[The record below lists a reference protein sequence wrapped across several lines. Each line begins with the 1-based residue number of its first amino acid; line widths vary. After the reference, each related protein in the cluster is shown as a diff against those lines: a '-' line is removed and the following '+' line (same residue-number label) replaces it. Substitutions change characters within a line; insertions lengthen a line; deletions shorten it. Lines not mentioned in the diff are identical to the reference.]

1 MKNGKTLTLVKM
13 GCDFFN
19 GDRINQLSDC
29 ENYRIETRKNLV
41 KGKDGNEYFLSF
53 GGYDKRRTRYTNKR
67 TGAQLKR
74 PVEEVVLEN
83 ALHIDTQFDDENG
96 SWRNCK
102 LESELCEMGL
112 TFTKSDILKAVN
124 YTSADNYTEIE
135 IVDR

>member
-13 GCDFFN
+13 GCDFWSD
-19 GDRINQLSDC
+19 DRINQLSDC
-29 ENYRIETRKNLV
+29 ENYRIETRKDLV

-67 TGAQLKR
+67 TGAQLKH
-74 PVEEVVLEN
+74 PVDEVVLEN
-83 ALHIDTQFDDENG
+83 ALHIDTEFDNANG

-102 LESELCEMGL
+102 LEADLCEMGL
-112 TFTKSDILKAVN
+112 TFTKADILKAVN
-124 YTSADNYTEIE
+124 YISADNYTEIE

>member
-19 GDRINQLSDC
+19 GARINQLSDC
-29 ENYRIETRKNLV
+29 ENYRIETRKDLV

-67 TGAQLKR
+67 TGAQLKH
-74 PVEEVVLEN
+74 PVDEVVLEN
-83 ALHIDTQFDDENG
+83 ALHIDTEFDNANG
-96 SWRNCK
+96 SWRNCQ
-102 LESELCEMGL
+102 LEADLREMGL
-112 TFTKSDILKAVN
+112 TFTKADILKAVN
-124 YTSADNYTEIE
+124 YISADNYTEIE

>member
-74 PVEEVVLEN
+74 PVDEVVLEN
-83 ALHIDTQFDDENG
+83 ALHIDTEFDDENG
-96 SWRNCK
+96 SWCNCK

-124 YTSADNYTEIE
+124 YISADNYTEIE

>member
-29 ENYRIETRKNLV
+29 ENYRIETRKDLV

-67 TGAQLKR
+67 TGAQLKH
-74 PVEEVVLEN
+74 PVDEVVLEN
-83 ALHIDTQFDDENG
+83 ALHIDTEFDNENG
-96 SWRNCK
+96 YLKFKVSQDDNVLYENEWK
-102 LESELCEMGL
+102 LEEGQ
-112 TFTKSDILKAVN
+112 DI
-124 YTSADNYTEIE
+124 SPIFQEIE
-135 IVDR
+135 SVYERYGI

>member
-67 TGAQLKR
+67 TGAPLKH
-74 PVEEVVLEN
+74 PVYEVELEN
-83 ALHIDTQFDDENG
+83 ALHIDTEFDDENG

-102 LESELCEMGL
+102 LEAELCEMGL
-112 TFTKSDILKAVN
+112 TFTKADILKAVN
-124 YTSADNYTEIE
+124 HISCDNYTEIE

>member
-29 ENYRIETRKNLV
+29 ENYRIETRTELV

-67 TGAQLKR
+67 TGAPLKH
-74 PVEEVVLEN
+74 PVDEVVLEN
-83 ALHIDTQFDDENG
+83 ALHIDTQFENEKG
-96 SWRNCK
+96 AWRNIR
-102 LESELCEMGL
+102 LEDDLRGMNL
-112 TFTKSDILKAVN
+112 TYTKADILKAVN
-124 YTSADNYTEIE
+124 HISCDNYTEIE

>member
-53 GGYDKRRTRYTNKR
+53 GGYDKHRTRYTNKR
-67 TGAQLKR
+67 NGAQLKR
-74 PVEEVVLEN
+74 PVDEVVLEN
-83 ALHIDTQFDDENG
+83 AIHIDTEFDDENG

-124 YTSADNYTEIE
+124 YISADNYTEIE

>member
-13 GCDFFN
+13 GCDFPN

-41 KGKDGNEYFLSF
+41 KGKDGNEYFLIF
-53 GGYDKRRTRYTNKR
+53 GGYGKRRTRYTNKR

-74 PVEEVVLEN
+74 PVDEVVLEN
-83 ALHIDTQFDDENG
+83 ALHIDTEFDDENG

-112 TFTKSDILKAVN
+112 TFTKADILKAVN
-124 YTSADNYTEIE
+124 YISADNYTEIE

>member
-13 GCDFFN
+13 GWDFWN
-19 GDRINQLSDC
+19 GDRIRQLSDC
-29 ENYRIETRKNLV
+29 ENYRIETRKELV

-67 TGAQLKR
+67 TGAPLKH
-74 PVEEVVLEN
+74 PVYEVVLEN
-83 ALHIDTQFDDENG
+83 ALHIDTEFDNENG

-102 LESELCEMGL
+102 LEEDLHNMNL
-112 TFTKSDILKAVN
+112 TYTKSDILKAVN
-124 YTSADNYTEIE
+124 YISADNYTEIE

>member
-29 ENYRIETRKNLV
+29 ENYRIETRTELV

-67 TGAQLKR
+67 TGAPLKH
-74 PVEEVVLEN
+74 PVYEVVLEN
-83 ALHIDTQFDDENG
+83 ALHIDTEFENEKG
-96 SWRNCK
+96 AWCNCK
-102 LESELCEMGL
+102 LEEELCEMGL
-112 TFTKSDILKAVN
+112 TFTKADILKAVN
-124 YTSADNYTEIE
+124 YISCDNYAEIE

>member
-41 KGKDGNEYFLSF
+41 KGKDGNEYFLIF

-74 PVEEVVLEN
+74 PVDEVVLEN
-83 ALHIDTQFDDENG
+83 ALHIDTEFDDENG

-112 TFTKSDILKAVN
+112 TFTKADILKAVN
-124 YTSADNYTEIE
+124 YISADNYTEIE
-135 IVDR
+135 IVGR

>member
-1 MKNGKTLTLVKM
+1 MENGKTLTLVKM

-67 TGAQLKR
+67 TGAPLKH
-74 PVEEVVLEN
+74 PVYEVALEN
-83 ALHIDTQFDDENG
+83 ALHIDTVFDDENG
-96 SWRNCK
+96 SWRNCN
-102 LESELCEMGL
+102 LEAELCEMGL
-112 TFTKSDILKAVN
+112 TFTKADILKAVN
-124 YTSADNYTEIE
+124 YISCDNYTEIE

>member
-74 PVEEVVLEN
+74 PVDEVVLEN

-96 SWRNCK
+96 SWRNCN

-112 TFTKSDILKAVN
+112 TFTKADILKAVN
-124 YTSADNYTEIE
+124 YISADNYTEIE
-135 IVDR
+135 IVGR

>member
-13 GCDFFN
+13 GCDFFD

-53 GGYDKRRTRYTNKR
+53 GGYNKRRTRYTNKR
-67 TGAQLKR
+67 TGAPLKH
-74 PVEEVVLEN
+74 PVYEVVLEN
-83 ALHIDTQFDDENG
+83 ALHIDTEFENEKG
-96 SWRNCK
+96 AWCNCK
-102 LESELCEMGL
+102 LEAELCEMGL
-112 TFTKSDILKAVN
+112 TFTKADILKAVN
-124 YTSADNYTEIE
+124 YISADNYTEIE

>member
-74 PVEEVVLEN
+74 PVDEVVLEN
-83 ALHIDTQFDDENG
+83 ALHIDTEFDNENR

-102 LESELCEMGL
+102 LEAELCEMGL
-112 TFTKSDILKAVN
+112 TFTKADILKAVN
-124 YTSADNYTEIE
+124 YISADNYTEIE